1 MKANALVASCLA
13 FFVAALVAAAA
24 SPQQP
29 VAPVRPAAAAGVPTP
44 SIRALVDKNCVGCHS
59 ARLKSGGV
67 ALDGSDLSDISANP
81 APWERSVRKIR
92 AGMMPPAGSP
102 RLDPALREA
111 LAAGLEAEL
120 DRHAVVQLP
129 PPGLHRL
136 NRSEYQNAIRD
147 LLALDVDAAKFLPSD
162 DSTAGFDNMA
172 GTLVMSPPL
181 LEAYL
186 SAAGRISR
194 LAVGTALTPT
204 QVVYRVPED
213 ATQDYHVE
221 GLPFGTRGGLLVNH
235 QFPATGEYA
244 LKVVPVNKGNMGS
257 ATAFG
262 EVRGE
267 KLEVLI
273 DGERIQLLDW
283 DREVARGGTLD
294 VRVPITAGP
303 HRLGVT
309 FPATH
314 YAPQL
319 DLNQHFLRS
328 TIETGG
334 LPGFTFFP
342 HVGSIRIDGPYEAA
356 IAADTPSRK
365 KIFIC
370 QPAQPTQEDSAST
383 KATAESRRSS
393 QELTAS
399 EDGCS
404 RQILSALARRAYR
417 RPATENDVKTLMTF
431 YEMGREGA
439 DFDRGIEMA
448 LRRILADPQFLYRR
462 EAEPATVAPGA
473 AYRISDLDLASRLSF
488 FLWSSI
494 PDDELLTMAS
504 KGRLS
509 DPTILERQVR
519 RMLVD
524 PRSEALV
531 VNVAGQWLNLR
542 GLPTQA
548 PVVMAFP
555 DFDDNL
561 RQAFRRETE
570 LFFASIVQEDRSV
583 LDLLTADY
591 TFVNERLARHYGIPN
606 VYGSQ
611 FRRVQLG
618 PEFDMRRGLLGHG
631 SQLTVS
637 SQPGRTSPVQ
647 RGKWFMQTFLGVS
660 PPSPPP
666 GVVIRI
672 ASTEK
677 DAHGGTKQSM
687 RQQMELHRTTEPCK
701 SCHKI
706 MDPIGFSLENFDAV
720 GKWRTEDGGVP
731 VDASGELVDGTKMN
745 GVASLREVAI
755 RYSPQFVRVATEKL
769 LIYGLGRGTE
779 HFDMPLVRSIV
790 RDAAPTNY
798 RFSSLVLGVVKSRQ
812 FQMNTKTAGAEHVQV
827 GAPAR
832 AQN

>member
-1 MKANALVASCLA
+1 MKANSLIASCLA
-13 FFVAALVAAAA
+13 VLAAAIVYA
-24 SPQQP
+24 QANPTPTPKPAPALSAPQL
-29 VAPVRPAAAAGVPTP
+29 PAAAARSAGTDTGAPP
-44 SIRALVDKNCVGCHS
+44 LRSLVDKHCVGCHS
-59 ARLKSGGV
+59 TRLKSGGV
-67 ALDGSDLSDISANP
+67 ALDGRDLSDIALNP
-81 APWERSVRKIR
+81 GQWERSVRKIR

-102 RLDPALREA
+102 KIDPAVREL
-111 LAAGLEAEL
+111 LAAGLEGEL

-147 LLALDVDAAKFLPSD
+147 LLGLEVDAAKFLPTD

-172 GTLVMSPPL
+172 GTLLMSPPL

-194 LAVGTALTPT
+194 LAVGTAPAPT
-204 QVVYRVPED
+204 QTVYRVPED
-213 ATQDYHVE
+213 TTQDYHVE
-221 GLPFGTRGGLLVNH
+221 GLPFATRGGLLVGH

-244 LKVVPVNKGNMGS
+244 VKVVPVNKGNMGS
-257 ATAFG
+257 NTAFG

-267 KLEVLI
+267 KIEVLL
-273 DGERIQLLDW
+273 DGARVQLLDW
-283 DREVARGGTLD
+283 DTAVAKGGTLD
-294 VRVPITAGP
+294 LRVPITAGP
-303 HRLGVT
+303 HQLGVT
-309 FPATH
+309 FTATH
-314 YAPQL
+314 FAPLL
-319 DLNQHFLRS
+319 DLNQRFLRS

-342 HVGSIRIDGPYEAA
+342 HVGSLRIDGPYSAA
-356 IAADTPSRK
+356 HATDTPSRK
-365 KIFIC
+365 RIFLC
-370 QPAQPTQEDSAST
+370 QPARPADEEACP
-383 KATAESRRSS
+383 RRIVGS
-393 QELTAS
+393 
-399 EDGCS
+399 
-404 RQILSALARRAYR
+404 LARRAYR
-417 RPATENDVKTLMTF
+417 RPATESDITTLMTF
-431 YEMGREGA
+431 YRSGRDGA

-448 LRRILADPQFLYRR
+448 LRRLLADPQFLYRR
-462 EAEPATVAPGA
+462 EAEPAAMATGTP
-473 AYRISDLDLASRLSF
+473 YRISDLDLASRLSF

-494 PDDELLTMAS
+494 PDDELLTLAS

-509 DPTILERQVR
+509 EAAVLEHQVK
-519 RMLVD
+519 RMLAD
-524 PRSEALV
+524 PRSDALV

-542 GLPTQA
+542 GLQAQA
-548 PVVMAFP
+548 PVAMAFP

-570 LFFASIVQEDRSV
+570 LLFASIVREDRSV

-591 TFVNERLARHYGIPN
+591 TFLNERLARHYGIPN

-611 FRRVQLG
+611 FRRVALG
-618 PEFDMRRGLLGHG
+618 PEFEMRRGLLGHG

-687 RQQMELHRTTEPCK
+687 RQQMEQHRTTEPCK

-745 GVASLREVAI
+745 GVASLREVAV
-755 RYSPQFVRVATEKL
+755 RYSPQFVRVAAEKL
-769 LIYGLGRGTE
+769 LTYAIGRGAE

-790 RDAAPTNY
+790 RDAAPVNY

-812 FQMNTKTAGAEHVQV
+812 FQMNVKTAGAEHVQV
-827 GAPAR
+827 

>member
-1 MKANALVASCLA
+1 MKANALIASCLA
-13 FFVAALVAAAA
+13 VLAAAVVYG
-24 SPQQP
+24 QT
-29 VAPVRPAAAAGVPTP
+29 RPGLETEIGPGLITTRPGLDSV
-44 SIRALVDKNCVGCHS
+44 RALVDQHCVGCHS

-67 ALDGSDLSDISANP
+67 ALDGRDLSDIALNP

-102 RLDPALREA
+102 RIEPAVRER

-147 LLALDVDAAKFLPSD
+147 LLALEVDASKFLPTD

-186 SAAGRISR
+186 SAAGRLSR
-194 LAVGTALTPT
+194 LAVGTAFAPT
-204 QVVYRVPED
+204 QTVYRVPED

-221 GLPFGTRGGLLVNH
+221 GLPFGTRGGLLVRH

-244 LKVVPVNKGNMGS
+244 IKVVPVNKGNMGS
-257 ATAFG
+257 NTAFG

-267 KLEVLI
+267 KLDVLL
-273 DGERIQLLDW
+273 DGARVQLLDW
-283 DREVARGGTLD
+283 DTSVARGGTIDL
-294 VRVPITAGP
+294 RVPITAGP
-303 HRLGVT
+303 HELGVT
-309 FPATH
+309 FAATH
-314 YAPQL
+314 YAPLL
-319 DLNQHFLRS
+319 DLNQRFLRS

-334 LPGFTFFP
+334 LPGLTFFP
-342 HVGSIRIDGPYEAA
+342 HVGSVRIDGPYDAA
-356 IAADTPSRK
+356 VAADTPSRK
-365 KIFIC
+365 KIFVC
-370 QPAQPTQEDSAST
+370 QP
-383 KATAESRRSS
+383 SRPADEEPCARRIVGS
-393 QELTAS
+393 
-399 EDGCS
+399 
-404 RQILSALARRAYR
+404 LARRAYR
-417 RPATENDVKTLMTF
+417 RPATDDDVNTLMTF
-431 YEMGREGA
+431 YRLGRDDA

-448 LRRILADPQFLYRR
+448 LRRLLADPQFLYRR
-462 EAEPATVAPGA
+462 EAEPAALASGTP
-473 AYRISDLDLASRLSF
+473 YRISDLDLASRLSF

-494 PDDELLTMAS
+494 PDEELLTLAS
-504 KGRLS
+504 KGRLRE
-509 DPTILERQVR
+509 PAVLERQVK
-519 RMLVD
+519 RMLAD

-531 VNVAGQWLNLR
+531 ANAAGQWLNLR
-542 GLPTQA
+542 GLQTQA

-570 LFFASIVQEDRSV
+570 LFFASIVREDRSV

-611 FRRVQLG
+611 FRRVTLG
-618 PEFDMRRGLLGHG
+618 PELDMRRGLLGHG

-687 RQQMELHRTTEPCK
+687 RQQMEQHRTTEPCK

-706 MDPIGFSLENFDAV
+706 MDPIGFTLENFDAV
-720 GKWRTEDGGVP
+720 GTWRTEDGGVP
-731 VDASGELVDGTKMN
+731 VDASGELVDGTLMN
-745 GVASLREVAI
+745 GVADLRAVAI

-769 LIYGLGRGTE
+769 LTYGLGRGAE
-779 HFDMPLVRSIV
+779 HFDMPLIRSIV
-790 RDAAPTNY
+790 REAAPSNY

-812 FQMNTKTAGAEHVQV
+812 FQMNVKTAGAQ
-827 GAPAR
+827 
-832 AQN
+832 

>member
-1 MKANALVASCLA
+1 MKANLLIASCLA
-13 FFVAALVAAAA
+13 VLAAAIAYAQTNPGPTPRPAPALSA
-24 SPQQP
+24 SPP
-29 VAPVRPAAAAGVPTP
+29 PAAAARSAVATDLGAPPVR
-44 SIRALVDKNCVGCHS
+44 SLVDKHCVGCHS
-59 ARLKSGGV
+59 TRLKSGGV
-67 ALDGSDLSDISANP
+67 ALDGGDLSDIAINP
-81 APWERSVRKIR
+81 AGWERSVRKIR

-102 RLDPALREA
+102 RLDPAVREL

-147 LLALDVDAAKFLPSD
+147 LLALEVDAAKFLPTD

-172 GTLVMSPPL
+172 GTLLMSPPL

-194 LAVGTALTPT
+194 LAVGTALAPT
-204 QVVYRVPED
+204 QTVYRVPED
-213 ATQDYHVE
+213 TTQDYHVE
-221 GLPFGTRGGLLVNH
+221 GLPFGTRGGLLVRH

-244 LKVVPVNKGNMGS
+244 LKVIPVNKGNMGS
-257 ATAFG
+257 NTAFG

-267 KLEVLI
+267 KLEVLL
-273 DGERIQLLDW
+273 DGARVQLLDW
-283 DREVARGGTLD
+283 DAAVAKGGTLD
-294 VRVPITAGP
+294 LRLPITAGP
-303 HRLGVT
+303 HQLGVT
-309 FPATH
+309 FAATH
-314 YAPQL
+314 YAPLL
-319 DLNQHFLRS
+319 DLNQRFLRS

-342 HVGSIRIDGPYEAA
+342 HVGSVRIDGPYSAA
-356 IAADTPSRK
+356 IATDTPSRK
-365 KIFIC
+365 KIFLC
-370 QPAQPTQEDSAST
+370 QPARPADEEPCA
-383 KATAESRRSS
+383 RRIVGS
-393 QELTAS
+393 
-399 EDGCS
+399 
-404 RQILSALARRAYR
+404 LARHAYR
-417 RPATENDVKTLMTF
+417 RPAMESDISTLMTF
-431 YEMGREGA
+431 YRLGREGA

-448 LRRILADPQFLYRR
+448 LRRLLADPQFLYRR
-462 EAEPATVAPGA
+462 EAEPAAVATGTP
-473 AYRISDLDLASRLSF
+473 YRISDLDLASRLSF

-494 PDDELLTMAS
+494 PDDELLALAS

-509 DPTILERQVR
+509 EPAVLERQVK
-519 RMLVD
+519 RMLTD

-542 GLPTQA
+542 GLQTQA
-548 PVVMAFP
+548 PVAMAFP

-570 LFFASIVQEDRSV
+570 LLFASIVREDRSV

-591 TFVNERLARHYGIPN
+591 TFLNERLARHYGIPN
-606 VYGSQ
+606 VYGSH
-611 FRRVQLG
+611 FRRVALG
-618 PEFDMRRGLLGHG
+618 PEFEMRRGLLGHG

-687 RQQMELHRTTEPCK
+687 RQQMEQHRTTEPCK

-706 MDPIGFSLENFDAV
+706 MDPIGFTLENFDAV

-769 LIYGLGRGTE
+769 LTYAIGRGAE

-790 RDAAPTNY
+790 RDAAPVNY

-812 FQMNTKTAGAEHVQV
+812 FQMNVKTAGAEHVQV
-827 GAPAR
+827 

>member
-1 MKANALVASCLA
+1 MKANSLIAIGLA
-13 FFVAALVAAAA
+13 VLAAAVVYAQTNPKATSSAGSAA
-24 SPQQP
+24 SVPQP
-29 VAPVRPAAAAGVPTP
+29 SAIDTRATPATHPGAPPLR
-44 SIRALVDKNCVGCHS
+44 SLVDKHCVGCHS
-59 ARLKSGGV
+59 TRLKSGGI
-67 ALDGSDLSDISANP
+67 ALDGRDLSDIVLSP
-81 APWERSVRKIR
+81 ATWERSVRKIR

-102 RLDPALREA
+102 KLDPAVREQ

-147 LLALDVDAAKFLPSD
+147 LLALEVDAAKFLPTD

-194 LAVGTALTPT
+194 LAVGTALAPT
-204 QVVYRVPED
+204 QTVYRVPED

-221 GLPFGTRGGLLVNH
+221 GLPFGTRGGLLVRH
-235 QFPATGEYA
+235 QFPATGEYV
-244 LKVVPVNKGNMGS
+244 LKVIPVNKGNMGS
-257 ATAFG
+257 NTAFG

-267 KLEVLI
+267 KLEVLL
-273 DGERIQLLDW
+273 DGARVQLLDW
-283 DREVARGGTLD
+283 DTAVAKGGPLD
-294 VRVPITAGP
+294 LRVPISAGP
-303 HRLGVT
+303 HQLGVT
-309 FPATH
+309 FAATN
-314 YAPQL
+314 YAPLL
-319 DLNQHFLRS
+319 DLNQRFLRS

-342 HVGSIRIDGPYEAA
+342 HVGSIRIDGPYSAA
-356 IAADTPSRK
+356 VASDTPSRK
-365 KIFIC
+365 KIFLC
-370 QPAQPTQEDSAST
+370 RPAPPAGEDTCA
-383 KATAESRRSS
+383 RRIVGS
-393 QELTAS
+393 
-399 EDGCS
+399 
-404 RQILSALARRAYR
+404 LARRAYR
-417 RPATENDVKTLMTF
+417 RPATESDISTLMAF
-431 YEMGREGA
+431 YRMGREGA

-448 LRRILADPQFLYRR
+448 LRRLLADPQFLYRR
-462 EAEPATVAPGA
+462 EIEPAVAPGTP
-473 AYRISDLDLASRLSF
+473 YRISDLDLASRLSF

-494 PDDELLTMAS
+494 PDEELLSLAT
-504 KGRLS
+504 KGRLQEAAVV
-509 DPTILERQVR
+509 ERQVK
-519 RMLVD
+519 RMLAD

-531 VNVAGQWLNLR
+531 VNIAGQWLNLR
-542 GLPTQA
+542 GLQTQA

-570 LFFASIVQEDRSV
+570 LLFASIVREDRSV

-591 TFVNERLARHYGIPN
+591 TFINERLARHYGIPN

-611 FRRVQLG
+611 FRRVTLG

-631 SQLTVS
+631 SQLIVS

-677 DAHGGTKQSM
+677 DAHGGTTQSM
-687 RQQMELHRTTEPCK
+687 RQQMQEHRTTEPCK

-706 MDPIGFSLENFDAV
+706 MDPIGFTLENFDAV
-720 GKWRTEDGGVP
+720 GKWRTEDGGAP
-731 VDASGELVDGTKMN
+731 VDATGELVDGTMMD

-769 LIYGLGRGTE
+769 LTYGLGRGAE

-790 RDAAPTNY
+790 RDAAPNNY
-798 RFSSLVLGVVKSRQ
+798 RFSSLVLGVVKSKQ
-812 FQMNTKTAGAEHVQV
+812 FQMNVKTAGAQ
-827 GAPAR
+827 
-832 AQN
+832 

>member
-1 MKANALVASCLA
+1 MKANALIASCLA
-13 FFVAALVAAAA
+13 FFAAALVVVSA

-29 VAPVRPAAAAGVPTP
+29 VAPVRPAAAASVATEP
-44 SIRALVDKNCVGCHS
+44 IRALVDKNCVGCHS

-67 ALDGSDLSDISANP
+67 ALDGTDLSDIAANP

-102 RLDPALREA
+102 RLDPAVREL

-147 LLALDVDAAKFLPSD
+147 LLALDVDAGNFLPTD

-194 LAVGTALTPT
+194 LAIGTALTPT

-267 KLEVLI
+267 KLEVSI

-342 HVGSIRIDGPYEAA
+342 HVGSIRIDGPYDAA

-365 KIFIC
+365 KIFVC
-370 QPAQPTQEDSAST
+370 RPTPPVEEDSCA
-383 KATAESRRSS
+383 RRI
-393 QELTAS
+393 A
-399 EDGCS
+399 G
-404 RQILSALARRAYR
+404 ALARRAYR
-417 RPATENDVKTLMTF
+417 RPTTEDDVRTLMTF
-431 YEMGREGA
+431 YKLGREGA
-439 DFDRGIEMA
+439 DFDRGIEMM

-462 EAEPATVAPGA
+462 EAEPATLAPGA
-473 AYRISDLDLASRLSF
+473 PYRISDLDLASRLSF
-488 FLWSSI
+488 FLWSTI
-494 PDDELLTMAS
+494 PDDELLTIAS

-509 DPTILERQVR
+509 DPTVLERQVR
-519 RMLVD
+519 RMLAD

-591 TFVNERLARHYGIPN
+591 TYVNERLARHYGIPN

-618 PEFDMRRGLLGHG
+618 PEFDMRRGLLGQG

-672 ASTEK
+672 ASTEQ

-687 RQQMELHRTTEPCK
+687 RQQMEQHRTTEPCK

-706 MDPIGFSLENFDAV
+706 MDPIGFTLENFDAV
-720 GKWRTEDGGVP
+720 GKWRTEDGGAP

-769 LIYGLGRGTE
+769 LIYALGRGTE

-790 RDAAPTNY
+790 RDAAPANY

-827 GAPAR
+827 GASAR
-832 AQN
+832 TELGRRQ

>member
-1 MKANALVASCLA
+1 
-13 FFVAALVAAAA
+13 
-24 SPQQP
+24 
-29 VAPVRPAAAAGVPTP
+29 
-44 SIRALVDKNCVGCHS
+44 
-59 ARLKSGGV
+59 
-67 ALDGSDLSDISANP
+67 
-81 APWERSVRKIR
+81 
-92 AGMMPPAGSP
+92 
-102 RLDPALREA
+102 
-111 LAAGLEAEL
+111 
-120 DRHAVVQLP
+120 
-129 PPGLHRL
+129 
-136 NRSEYQNAIRD
+136 
-147 LLALDVDAAKFLPSD
+147 
-162 DSTAGFDNMA
+162 
-172 GTLVMSPPL
+172 
-181 LEAYL
+181 
-186 SAAGRISR
+186 
-194 LAVGTALTPT
+194 
-204 QVVYRVPED
+204 
-213 ATQDYHVE
+213 
-221 GLPFGTRGGLLVNH
+221 
-235 QFPATGEYA
+235 
-244 LKVVPVNKGNMGS
+244 
-257 ATAFG
+257 
-262 EVRGE
+262 
-267 KLEVLI
+267 
-273 DGERIQLLDW
+273 
-283 DREVARGGTLD
+283 
-294 VRVPITAGP
+294 
-303 HRLGVT
+303 VT

-365 KIFIC
+365 KIFVC
-370 QPAQPTQEDSAST
+370 RP
-383 KATAESRRSS
+383 SRAAD
-393 QELTAS
+393 E
-399 EDGCS
+399 EPCS

-431 YEMGREGA
+431 YQMGREGA

-462 EAEPATVAPGA
+462 EAEPATVVAGAP
-473 AYRISDLDLASRLSF
+473 YRIHDLDLASRLSF

-494 PDDELLTMAS
+494 PDDELLTIAS

-509 DPTILERQVR
+509 DPSVLERQVR
-519 RMLVD
+519 RMLAD

-706 MDPIGFSLENFDAV
+706 MDPIGFTLENFDAV

-755 RYSPQFVRVATEKL
+755 RYSPQFVRVAAEKL
-769 LIYGLGRGTE
+769 LIYALGRGTE

-812 FQMNTKTAGAEHVQV
+812 FQMNTKTAGAEHVQL

>member
-1 MKANALVASCLA
+1 MNATSAIAGGLA
-13 FFVAALVAAAA
+13 VLAAAA
-24 SPQQP
+24 VYAQTSPKQT
-29 VAPVRPAAAAGVPTP
+29 PAAVAAGSGAPALR
-44 SIRALVDKNCVGCHS
+44 SLVDQHCAGCHS

-67 ALDGSDLSDISANP
+67 ALDGRDLSDIAANP
-81 APWERSVRKIR
+81 APWERSVRRIR

-102 RLDPALREA
+102 RLEPALREA

-120 DRHAVVQLP
+120 DRHAAVQLP

-147 LLALDVDAAKFLPSD
+147 LLALDVDAAKFLPTD

-204 QVVYRVPED
+204 QTVYRVPED

-221 GLPFGTRGGLLVNH
+221 GLPFGTRGGLLVRH

-244 LKVVPVNKGNMGS
+244 LKVIPVNKGNMGS
-257 ATAFG
+257 NTAFG

-267 KLEVLI
+267 KLEILL
-273 DGERIQLLDW
+273 DGERVQLLDW
-283 DREVARGGTLD
+283 DTAVAKGGTLD

-309 FPATH
+309 FAATN
-314 YAPQL
+314 YAPLL
-319 DLNQHFLRS
+319 DLNQRFLRS

-342 HVGSIRIDGPYEAA
+342 HVGSVRIDGPYNAA
-356 IAADTPSRK
+356 VAADTPSRRK
-365 KIFIC
+365 VFIC
-370 QPAQPTQEDSAST
+370 RPVRPAEEDAC
-383 KATAESRRSS
+383 ARRIVGS
-393 QELTAS
+393 
-399 EDGCS
+399 
-404 RQILSALARRAYR
+404 LARRAYR
-417 RPATENDVKTLMTF
+417 RPATTHDINTLMTF
-431 YEMGREGA
+431 YTMGRQNA

-448 LRRILADPQFLYRR
+448 LRRLLADPQFLYRR
-462 EAEPATVAPGA
+462 ETEPAAVATGTP
-473 AYRISDLDLASRLSF
+473 YRISDLELASRLSF

-494 PDDELLTMAS
+494 PDDELLTLAS
-504 KGRLS
+504 KGRLNE
-509 DPTILERQVR
+509 PAVLERQVK
-519 RMLVD
+519 RMLAD
-524 PRSEALV
+524 ARSEALV

-542 GLPTQA
+542 GLQTQA

-570 LFFASIVQEDRSV
+570 LFFASIVREDRSV

-611 FRRVQLG
+611 FRRIHLG
-618 PEFDMRRGLLGHG
+618 KEFDMRRGLLGHG
-631 SQLTVS
+631 SQLAVS

-706 MDPIGFSLENFDAV
+706 MDPIGFTLENFDAV
-720 GKWRTEDGGVP
+720 GTWRTEDGGEV
-731 VDASGELVDGTKMN
+731 VDATGQLVDGTMMD
-745 GVASLREVAI
+745 GVAGLREVAI

-769 LIYGLGRGTE
+769 LAYGLGRGAE

-790 RDAAPTNY
+790 RDAAPSNY

-812 FQMNTKTAGAEHVQV
+812 FQMNVKTAG
-827 GAPAR
+827 GASVRAAR
-832 AQN
+832 NQGERQ

>member
-1 MKANALVASCLA
+1 MKANSLIALCLA
-13 FFVAALVAAAA
+13 VLAAAA
-24 SPQQP
+24 VYAQTNPRP
-29 VAPVRPAAAAGVPTP
+29 TPGAAPALSAPHLDAAARSAEASDVGTP
-44 SIRALVDKNCVGCHS
+44 PLRSLVDKHCVGCHS
-59 ARLKSGGV
+59 TRLKSGGV
-67 ALDGSDLSDISANP
+67 ALDGRDLSDIAISP
-81 APWERSVRKIR
+81 AMWERSVRKVR

-102 RLDPALREA
+102 KLDPSVREQ

-120 DRHAVVQLP
+120 DRHAIVQLP

-147 LLALDVDAAKFLPSD
+147 LLGLEVDAAKFLPTD

-194 LAVGTALTPT
+194 LAVGTALAPT
-204 QVVYRVPED
+204 QTVYRVPED

-221 GLPFGTRGGLLVNH
+221 GLPFGTRGGLLVRH
-235 QFPATGEYA
+235 QFPANGEYA
-244 LKVVPVNKGNMGS
+244 LKVIPVNKGNMGS
-257 ATAFG
+257 NTAFG

-267 KLEVLI
+267 KLEVLL
-273 DGERIQLLDW
+273 DGARVQVLDW
-283 DREVARGGTLD
+283 DTAVAKGGTLD
-294 VRVPITAGP
+294 LRVPIGAGP
-303 HRLGVT
+303 HQLGVT
-309 FPATH
+309 FAATN
-314 YAPQL
+314 YAPLL
-319 DLNQHFLRS
+319 DLNQRFLRS

-342 HVGSIRIDGPYEAA
+342 HVGSIRIDGPYSAVTATE
-356 IAADTPSRK
+356 TPSRK
-365 KIFIC
+365 KIFLC
-370 QPAQPTQEDSAST
+370 QPAKPAEEDVCA
-383 KATAESRRSS
+383 RRIVSS
-393 QELTAS
+393 
-399 EDGCS
+399 
-404 RQILSALARRAYR
+404 LARRAYR
-417 RPATENDVKTLMTF
+417 RPTTENDITTLMTF
-431 YEMGREGA
+431 YRLGRDGA
-439 DFDRGIEMA
+439 DFDRGVEMA
-448 LRRILADPQFLYRR
+448 LRRLLADPQFLYRR
-462 EAEPATVAPGA
+462 EVEPAA
-473 AYRISDLDLASRLSF
+473 AAVGTPYRVSDLDLASRLSF

-494 PDDELLTMAS
+494 PDDELLTLAS

-509 DPTILERQVR
+509 EPAVLERQVK
-519 RMLVD
+519 RMLAD
-524 PRSEALV
+524 PRSDALV

-542 GLPTQA
+542 GLQTQA

-561 RQAFRRETE
+561 RQAFKRETE
-570 LFFASIVQEDRSV
+570 LLFASIVREDRSV
-583 LDLLTADY
+583 LDLLTANY
-591 TFVNERLARHYGIPN
+591 TFLNERLARHYGIPN

-611 FRRVQLG
+611 FRRVELG

-687 RQQMELHRTTEPCK
+687 RQQMQEHRTTEPCK

-706 MDPIGFSLENFDAV
+706 MDPIGFTLENFDAV
-720 GKWRTEDGGVP
+720 GKWRTEDGGAP
-731 VDASGELVDGTKMN
+731 VDATGELVDGTMMD

-769 LIYGLGRGTE
+769 LTYGLGRGAE

-790 RDAAPTNY
+790 RDAAPNNF
-798 RFSSLVLGVVKSRQ
+798 RFSSLVLGVVKSKQ
-812 FQMNTKTAGAEHVQV
+812 FQMNVKTAGGQ
-827 GAPAR
+827 
-832 AQN
+832 

>member
-1 MKANALVASCLA
+1 MKANALIASCLA
-13 FFVAALVAAAA
+13 FFAASLVAVAA

-29 VAPVRPAAAAGVPTP
+29 VAPVRPAAAASVPAP

-67 ALDGSDLSDISANP
+67 ALDGSDLSDIAANP

-102 RLDPALREA
+102 RLDPAVREA

-120 DRHAVVQLP
+120 DRYAVVQLP

-194 LAVGTALTPT
+194 LAIGSALTPT

-365 KIFIC
+365 KIFVC
-370 QPAQPTQEDSAST
+370 RP
-383 KATAESRRSS
+383 SRAAD
-393 QELTAS
+393 E
-399 EDGCS
+399 EPCS

-431 YEMGREGA
+431 YQMGREGA

-462 EAEPATVAPGA
+462 EAEPATVVAGAP
-473 AYRISDLDLASRLSF
+473 YRIHDLDLASRLSF

-494 PDDELLTMAS
+494 PDDELLTIAS

-509 DPTILERQVR
+509 DPSVLERQVR
-519 RMLVD
+519 RMLAD

-706 MDPIGFSLENFDAV
+706 MDPIGFTLENFDAV

-755 RYSPQFVRVATEKL
+755 RYSPQFVRVAAEKL
-769 LIYGLGRGTE
+769 LIYALGRGTE

-812 FQMNTKTAGAEHVQV
+812 FQMNTKTAGAEHVQL

>member
-1 MKANALVASCLA
+1 MKANSLIAGCLA
-13 FFVAALVAAAA
+13 VLAAAIAYAQTNPGPTPRPAPALSAPQPTAAAA
-24 SPQQP
+24 
-29 VAPVRPAAAAGVPTP
+29 RPAVAADLGATP
-44 SIRALVDKNCVGCHS
+44 LRSLVDKHCVGCHS

-67 ALDGSDLSDISANP
+67 ALDGRDLSDIAINAAS
-81 APWERSVRKIR
+81 WERSVRKIR

-102 RLDPALREA
+102 RVDPAVRER

-147 LLALDVDAAKFLPSD
+147 LLGLEVDAAKFLPTD

-194 LAVGTALTPT
+194 LAVGTALAPT
-204 QVVYRVPED
+204 QTVYRVPED

-221 GLPFGTRGGLLVNH
+221 GLPFGTRGGLLVRH

-257 ATAFG
+257 NTAFG

-267 KLEVLI
+267 KVEVLL
-273 DGERIQLLDW
+273 DGARVRLLDW
-283 DREVARGGTLD
+283 DTVVAKGGTLD
-294 VRVPITAGP
+294 LRVPITAGP
-303 HRLGVT
+303 HQLGVT
-309 FPATH
+309 FTATN
-314 YAPQL
+314 YAPLL
-319 DLNQHFLRS
+319 DLNQRFLRS

-334 LPGFTFFP
+334 LPGFSFFP
-342 HVGSIRIDGPYEAA
+342 HVGSIRIDGPYSAA
-356 IAADTPSRK
+356 MAADTPSRK
-365 KIFIC
+365 KIFLC
-370 QPAQPTQEDSAST
+370 QPVRP
-383 KATAESRRSS
+383 AEEEACARRIVGS
-393 QELTAS
+393 
-399 EDGCS
+399 
-404 RQILSALARRAYR
+404 LARRAYR
-417 RPATENDVKTLMTF
+417 RPATEDDTGALMTF
-431 YEMGREGA
+431 YRLGREGT

-448 LRRILADPQFLYRR
+448 LRRLLADPQFLYRR
-462 EAEPATVAPGA
+462 EAEPASVAAGTP
-473 AYRISDLDLASRLSF
+473 YRISDLDLASRLSF

-494 PDDELLTMAS
+494 PDEELLTLAS
-504 KGRLS
+504 KGRLRE
-509 DPTILERQVR
+509 PAVLEAQVK
-519 RMLVD
+519 RMLAD
-524 PRSEALV
+524 PRSDALV

-542 GLPTQA
+542 GLQTQA

-570 LFFASIVQEDRSV
+570 LLFASIVQEDRSV

-591 TFVNERLARHYGIPN
+591 TFLNERLARHYGIPN

-611 FRRVQLG
+611 FRRVALG

-687 RQQMELHRTTEPCK
+687 RQQMQEHRTTEPCK

-706 MDPIGFSLENFDAV
+706 MDPIGFTLENFDAV
-720 GKWRTEDGGVP
+720 GQWRTEDGGAP
-731 VDASGELVDGTKMN
+731 VDATGELVDGTMMD

-769 LIYGLGRGTE
+769 LTYGLGRGAE

-790 RDAAPTNY
+790 RDAAPANY

-812 FQMNTKTAGAEHVQV
+812 FQMNVRTAGAGHVQV
-827 GAPAR
+827 AP
-832 AQN
+832 N

>member
-1 MKANALVASCLA
+1 MRTNLLIATCLA
-13 FFVAALVAAAA
+13 VFSAALAAA
-24 SPQQP
+24 SASQL
-29 VAPVRPAAAAGVPTP
+29 PAAGARSAAVAGNPT
-44 SIRALVDKNCVGCHS
+44 SSLRSLVDTHCVACHS
-59 ARLKSGGV
+59 TRLKAGGV
-67 ALDGSDLSDISANP
+67 ALQGPDLANIAENP
-81 APWERSVRKIR
+81 ASWERSVRKIR

-102 RLDPALREA
+102 RIDPAVREM

-120 DRHAVVQLP
+120 DRHAAVQLP

-147 LLALDVDAAKFLPSD
+147 LLALDVDAAKFLPTD

-204 QVVYRVPED
+204 QTVYRVPED

-221 GLPFGTRGGLLVNH
+221 GLPFGTRGGLLVRH

-244 LKVVPVNKGNMGS
+244 LKVIPVNKGNMGS
-257 ATAFG
+257 NTAFG

-267 KLEVLI
+267 KLEVLL
-273 DGERIQLLDW
+273 DGERVQLLDW
-283 DREVARGGTLD
+283 DKEVARGGTLD
-294 VRVPITAGP
+294 LRVLVTAGP
-303 HRLGVT
+303 HQLGVT
-309 FPATH
+309 FAATH
-314 YAPQL
+314 YAPLL
-319 DLNQHFLRS
+319 DLNQRFLRS

-342 HVGSIRIDGPYEAA
+342 HVGSIRIDGPSNAA
-356 IAADTPSRK
+356 IAADTPSRA
-365 KIFIC
+365 KIFVC
-370 QPAQPTQEDSAST
+370 RPSRPADEDAC
-383 KATAESRRSS
+383 ARRIV
-393 QELTAS
+393 
-399 EDGCS
+399 G
-404 RQILSALARRAYR
+404 ALARRAYR
-417 RPATENDVKTLMTF
+417 RPATDEDVRTLMPF
-431 YEMGREGA
+431 YGMGREGA

-462 EAEPATVAPGA
+462 EAEPGAVAPGQ

-494 PDDELLTMAS
+494 PDDELLTLAS
-504 KGRLS
+504 KGRLG
-509 DPTILERQVR
+509 DPAELDRQVR
-519 RMLVD
+519 RMLAD

-531 VNVAGQWLNLR
+531 VNVAGQWFNLR
-542 GLPTQA
+542 ALQTQA

-561 RQAFRRETE
+561 RQAFKRETE
-570 LFFASIVQEDRSV
+570 LLFASIVREDRSV

-606 VYGSQ
+606 IYGSH
-611 FRRVQLG
+611 FRRIPLG
-618 PEFDMRRGLLGHG
+618 KDLDVRRGLLGHG

-701 SCHKI
+701 SCHRI
-706 MDPIGFSLENFDAV
+706 MDPIGFTLENFDAI
-720 GKWRTEDGGVP
+720 GKWRTEDGGAP
-731 VDASGELVDGTKMN
+731 VDASGELVDGTMMN
-745 GVASLREVAI
+745 GVAGLREVAI

-769 LIYGLGRGTE
+769 LIYALGRGAE

-790 RDAAPTNY
+790 REAAPGNY

-812 FQMNTKTAGAEHVQV
+812 FQMNVKTPGAEHPRV
-827 GAPAR
+827 
-832 AQN
+832 AQK

>member
-1 MKANALVASCLA
+1 MKANALIASCLA
-13 FFVAALVAAAA
+13 FFAASLVAVAA

-29 VAPVRPAAAAGVPTP
+29 VAPVRPAAAASVPAP

-67 ALDGSDLSDISANP
+67 ALDGSDLSDIAANP

-102 RLDPALREA
+102 RLDPAVREA

-120 DRHAVVQLP
+120 DRYAVVQLP

-194 LAVGTALTPT
+194 LAIGSALTPT

-365 KIFIC
+365 KIFVC
-370 QPAQPTQEDSAST
+370 RP
-383 KATAESRRSS
+383 SRAAD
-393 QELTAS
+393 E
-399 EDGCS
+399 EPCS

-431 YEMGREGA
+431 YQMGREGA

-462 EAEPATVAPGA
+462 EAEPATVVAGAP
-473 AYRISDLDLASRLSF
+473 YRIHDLDLASRLSF

-494 PDDELLTMAS
+494 PDDELLTIAS

-509 DPTILERQVR
+509 DPSVLERQVR
-519 RMLVD
+519 RMLAD

-531 VNVAGQWLNLR
+531 VNVAEQWLNLR

-701 SCHKI
+701 SCHKN

-755 RYSPQFVRVATEKL
+755 RYSPQFVRVAAEKL
-769 LIYGLGRGTE
+769 LIYALGRGTE

-812 FQMNTKTAGAEHVQV
+812 FQMNTKTAGAEHVQL